1 MIKYCLPLFVM
12 MFLALSLKADS
23 VKTDVD
29 TINGSVQVDTVPAA
43 LDSEQASAKKLVYVV
58 EIKEQI
64 APPVWRLMQKG
75 FDDAVNKGAD
85 MIILHMNTYGG
96 LVETADSMRTRVLN
110 SKIPVVVYID
120 NNAASAGALI
130 SIACDSIYMKSG
142 ANIGAATVVN
152 QSQEAAPD
160 KYQSYMRSTMRS
172 TAEANGRDPDI
183 AEAMVDP
190 DVYVEGVSDSGK
202 VLTLTASEAVEFGFC
217 EGIYSSVDD
226 VIMAYGYTHYEK
238 LYYEPT
244 GVDKIIGFL
253 VNPFVN
259 GILIMLIIGGIYFEL
274 QSPGI
279 GFPIIAA
286 IIAAVLYFAPLYLEG
301 LAENWEILLFVGG
314 LILIAVEIFAIPG
327 FGVAGILGIILI
339 VSGLSLSLVGNV
351 AFDFSN
357 IRVEDLARAFL
368 TVIIASFM
376 AMVAS
381 YYLSMRLFAHDS
393 GKNFRS
399 LALQDELTAE
409 SGYTSADA
417 TMKSMVSHKG
427 KAYTV
432 LRPSGKIIIG
442 EDIYDATAE
451 NGYIEKDEEVEV
463 VSYHNAQLIVA
474 RPFDE

>member
-1 MIKYCLPLFVM
+1 MIKYCLPFFVM

-23 VKTDVD
+23 VKTDAD
-29 TINGSVQVDTVPAA
+29 STKTSVQGDTVSFEAEPQQ
-43 LDSEQASAKKLVYVV
+43 SVEKELVYVV

-75 FDDAVNKGAD
+75 FDDAKSKGASL
-85 MIILHMNTYGG
+85 ILLHMNTYGG
-96 LVETADSMRTRVLN
+96 LVEIADSMRTRVLN
-110 SKIPVVVYID
+110 SKIPVVVFID

-130 SIACDSIYMKSG
+130 SIASDSIYMKSG

-172 TAEANGRDPDI
+172 TAEAKGRNPDI

-190 DVYVEGVSDSGK
+190 DKYVEGVSDSGK

-217 EGIYSSVDD
+217 EGIYSSVDE
-226 VIMAYGYTHYEK
+226 VILAYGYTHYEK

-286 IIAAVLYFAPLYLEG
+286 ITASVLYFAPLYLEG
-301 LAENWEILLFVGG
+301 LAEHWEILLFVGG

-327 FGVAGILGIILI
+327 FGVAGISGIILL
-339 VSGLSLSLVGNV
+339 VAGLSLSLVGNV

-376 AMVAS
+376 AIVAS
-381 YYLSMRLFAHDS
+381 YYLSMRLFAHNS
-393 GKNFRS
+393 GKSFRS

-409 SGYTSADA
+409 AGYTSADA
-417 TMKSMVSHKG
+417 NMKSMVSHKG

-451 NGYIEKDEEVEV
+451 NGYIEKGEEVEV
-463 VSYHNAQLIVA
+463 VSYHNTQLIVA
-474 RPFDE
+474 RPFDD